1 LFDTFMGLPVHILIL
16 HATVVLVPLVSV
28 ITIAVF
34 LWPAWRAKFA
44 GPVAILN
51 VIMLAVT
58 FATVRSGLKFK
69 DRFRIM
75 GDKSTPEFSHERWG
89 KDLLWWVLALAIVS
103 VLVFAISRVPNLP
116 VFIGTG
122 LGAVVAVLAVV
133 AIVFTA
139 VAGHTGAEASYK
151 GIIKSSDKKIEKLKA
166 SASPTPAP
174 PPPPAAPEPSAK
186 AKASA
191 KAKSKG

>member
-1 LFDTFMGLPVHILIL
+1 MFDTFMGLPVHILIL

-34 LWPAWRAKFA
+34 LWPAWRTKFA

-51 VIMLAVT
+51 VVILATT

-75 GDKSTPEFSHERWG
+75 GDQSTPEYSHERWG
-89 KDLLWWVLALAIVS
+89 KDLLWWVLALAIVA
-103 VLVFAISRVPNLP
+103 VLVYAVGRVPNLP
-116 VFIGTG
+116 PFVGMG
-122 LGAVVAVLAVV
+122 LGGVVAVLAVV
-133 AIVFTA
+133 SIVFTA

-166 SASPTPAP
+166 SAKPT
-174 PPPPAAPEPSAK
+174 PPAAPAAPK
-186 AKASA
+186 
-191 KAKSKG
+191 

>member
-1 LFDTFMGLPVHILIL
+1 MGLPVHILIL

-44 GPVAILN
+44 GPVVILN
-51 VIMLAVT
+51 VVLLAIT

-75 GDKSTPEFSHERWG
+75 GDKRTPEFSHERWG
-89 KDLLWWVLALAIVS
+89 KDLLWWVLALTIAA
-103 VLVFAISRVPNLP
+103 VLVYAIGRVPNLP
-116 VFIGTG
+116 TFIGTG
-122 LGAVVAVLAVV
+122 LGGIVAVLAVV
-133 AIVFTA
+133 SIVFTA

-174 PPPPAAPEPSAK
+174 PAPPPAAPPAEPS